1 MNPTL
6 IPGFEDIITHIRQQE
21 QRIKNLEQNEK
32 VREARVQELYQE
44 NQQLEEKIT
53 CLESDSHNEVS
64 QAEFDDMKEELEGRI
79 AICEAEQEEEA
90 NLYHKLKEEKE
101 KLYYE
106 KMVSD
111 NRVCT
116 EASAN
121 LLLRNKNKVFE
132 DQIDQQDQWFKAI
145 NILVGSDEDEPAVVS
160 VKDFVAEHKKLK
172 EQIKKD

>member
-32 VREARVQELYQE
+32 VREERVQELYQE
-44 NQQLEEKIT
+44 NQ
-53 CLESDSHNEVS
+53 
-64 QAEFDDMKEELEGRI
+64 
-79 AICEAEQEEEA
+79 
-90 NLYHKLKEEKE
+90 KLKEEKE
-101 KLYYE
+101 KLYYQ

-116 EASAN
+116 EATAN

-132 DQIDQQDQWFKAI
+132 DQINQQTEWFKAI

-160 VKDFVAEHKKLK
+160 VQDFVAEHKKLK

>member
-6 IPGFEDIITHIRQQE
+6 IAGFEDIMTHIKNQGE
-21 QRIKNLEQNEK
+21 QIKNLEQNEK
-32 VREARVQELYQE
+32 VREERVQELYQE
-44 NQQLEEKIT
+44 NQQ
-53 CLESDSHNEVS
+53 
-64 QAEFDDMKEELEGRI
+64 
-79 AICEAEQEEEA
+79 
-90 NLYHKLKEEKE
+90 LKEEKE

-116 EASAN
+116 EATAN

-132 DQIDQQDQWFKAI
+132 DQINQQTEWFKAI

-160 VKDFVAEHKKLK
+160 VQDFVAEHKKLK